1 MIQETTKCNKE
12 SEDNVQAM
20 AASNA
25 SQHGEPCKSTSE
37 SQLLKANR
45 FKMGAYI

>member
-1 MIQETTKCNKE
+1 MIQETKKCNKE
-12 SEDNVQAM
+12 SEDNVRAM

-25 SQHGEPCKSTSE
+25 SQHGEPCE

-45 FKMGAYI
+45 FKMGAYT